1 MGTLFSKCCKEK
13 KQGKNAQPVQ
23 EEKNV
28 TIATN
33 KGGTYENSGQST
45 KASTSESSSTQKVH
59 IFCFSRP
66 VYASMIFE
74 YQTKF
79 LFIKC
84 LIQTSQ
90 TMY

>member
-13 KQGKNAQPVQ
+13 KQGKYAQPVQ

-59 IFCFSRP
+59 IFL
-66 VYASMIFE
+66 
-74 YQTKF
+74 
-79 LFIKC
+79 LF
-84 LIQTSQ
+84 QAGV
-90 TMY
+90 